1 MSVLFRCRI
10 ERETL
15 DRANC
20 LAGENG
26 TSTGELVRIFLTQF
40 VKSGQCNLKLV
51 DNNLVNRE
59 ARDKMMRSLD
69 DTDSW

>member
-1 MSVLFRCRI
+1 VLFRCRI
-10 ERETL
+10 DQETL
-15 DRANC
+15 AQASR

-26 TSTGELVRIFLTQF
+26 TSPGELVRIFLTQF

-51 DNNLVNRE
+51 DNHLVNKE
-59 ARDKMMRSLD
+59 ARDKIMRSLD